1 MCRGTVKQNKDL
13 TAIQKGRRGWSA
25 INCIIIL
32 GSAALELDEITAV
45 ISYESITRSAQQH
58 RKRKNK
64 KNIRCAAKQY
74 RYTGNGTE
82 KRDWNGIS

>member
-1 MCRGTVKQNKDL
+1 MDGGTSFVMVEQWKQNKDL
-13 TAIQKGRRGWSA
+13 TAILQKGRRGWSA

-58 RKRKNK
+58 TKRKN
-64 KNIRCAAKQY
+64 KNIRCATKQY
-74 RYTGNGTE
+74 RYTGME
-82 KRDWNGIS
+82 Q